1 MSTFTLTPATSSAAR
16 QLEQNPGLLTR
27 SLGRLAAQAAA
38 AIPPDVAAPATE
50 SKFDAQKLRLQA
62 ARTNVQDAVSYGQSA
77 DHFLG
82 QLENLVS
89 SLTNLRAAEASAPNA
104 AVKFSALQDQLRAII
119 GGGREEIGGL
129 AASAPPTATFKGTA
143 LFGPDAGSAV
153 VRREST
159 AADIVVPASPLRAGA
174 MQDLLQQDAAGNYA
188 LSLADDRTP
197 GTLVAAQV
205 ELGARRAALAAALTQ
220 IHFVGQGLLVE
231 SANLSA
237 RVVPLRDFASAQA
250 AAHSAQ
256 AAFLSAPLT
265 ARAAQG
271 QPTPES
277 VFKLLS

>member
-1 MSTFTLTPATSSAAR
+1 MSTFTLTPATTSAAR

-27 SLGRLAAQAAA
+27 SLGRLAAQAA
-38 AIPPDVAAPATE
+38 PLPSAAPATE
-50 SKFDAQKLRLQA
+50 HNFDAPKLRLQA
-62 ARTNVQDAVSYGQSA
+62 ARTHVQDAVSYGQSA

-82 QLENLVS
+82 QLEQLVS
-89 SLTNLRAAEASAPNA
+89 SLSDLRAAAASTPTAAADFNA
-104 AVKFSALQDQLRAII
+104 IQDQLRAII

-129 AASAPPTATFKGTA
+129 ATSTPPTGTFKGTA
-143 LFGPDAGSAV
+143 LFGPDAGSAA
-153 VRREST
+153 VRSQST
-159 AADIVVPASPLRAGA
+159 AAAIVVPASPLRTGA
-174 MQDLLQQDAAGNYA
+174 MQHLLQQDAAGHYA

-197 GTLVAAQV
+197 GTLVAAQA
-205 ELGARRAALAAALTQ
+205 ELGARRAALGEALTQ
-220 IHFVGQGLLVE
+220 LQFVGQGLQVE

-250 AAHSAQ
+250 ATQ
-256 AAFLSAPLT
+256 AATAAFFSAPAT

>member
-1 MSTFTLTPATSSAAR
+1 MSTFTLTPATTSAAR

-27 SLGRLAAQAAA
+27 SLGRLAAQAA
-38 AIPPDVAAPATE
+38 PLPSAAPATE
-50 SKFDAQKLRLQA
+50 HNFDAPKLRLQA

-82 QLENLVS
+82 QLEQLVS
-89 SLTNLRAAEASAPNA
+89 SLSDLRAAAASTPTAAADFNA
-104 AVKFSALQDQLRAII
+104 IQDQLRAII

-129 AASAPPTATFKGTA
+129 ATSTPPTGTFKGTA
-143 LFGPDAGSAV
+143 LFGPDAGSAA
-153 VRREST
+153 VRSQST
-159 AADIVVPASPLRAGA
+159 AAAIVVPASPLRTGA
-174 MQDLLQQDAAGNYA
+174 MQDLLQQDAAGHYA
-188 LSLADDRTP
+188 LLLADDRTP
-197 GTLVAAQV
+197 GTLVAAQA
-205 ELGARRAALAAALTQ
+205 ELGARRAALGEALTQ
-220 IHFVGQGLLVE
+220 LEFVGQGLQVE

-250 AAHSAQ
+250 ATQ
-256 AAFLSAPLT
+256 AATAACFSAPST

>member
-1 MSTFTLTPATSSAAR
+1 MSPFTLTPATPSAAR

-38 AIPPDVAAPATE
+38 VPATVAAPATE
-50 SKFDAQKLRLQA
+50 NNFDAQKLRVQA

-82 QLENLVS
+82 QLENLVA
-89 SLTNLRAAEASAPNA
+89 SLSQLRAAADSPPTA
-104 AVKFSALQDQLRAII
+104 AAKFSALQDQLRAII

-129 AASAPPTATFKGTA
+129 PASAPPTGSFKGTA

-159 AADIVVPASPLRAGA
+159 ATDIVVPASPLRTGA
-174 MQDLLQQDAAGNYA
+174 MQDLLQQDAVGNYT

-220 IHFVGQGLLVE
+220 LHFVGQGLQVE

-250 AAHSAQ
+250 ATHSAQ
-256 AAFLSAPLT
+256 AAFISAPLT

>member
-1 MSTFTLTPATSSAAR
+1 MSTFTLTPATTSAAR

-27 SLGRLAAQAAA
+27 SLGRLAAQAAPISA
-38 AIPPDVAAPATE
+38 AVASPATE
-50 SKFDAQKLRLQA
+50 TNFDAQKLRVQA
-62 ARTNVQDAVSYGQSA
+62 ARTNVQDAVSYGQTA

-82 QLENLVS
+82 QLERFVS
-89 SLTNLRAAEASAPNA
+89 SLSDLRAAATSRPTA
-104 AVKFSALQDQLRAII
+104 AADFSLIQDQLRAII

-129 AASAPPTATFKGTA
+129 AASNPPTATFKGTA
-143 LFGPDAGSAV
+143 LFGPEVGSAV

-159 AADIVVPASPLRAGA
+159 ATAIVVPASPLRTGA

-188 LSLADDRTP
+188 LVLSADRTP
-197 GTLVAAQV
+197 GTLVAAQA
-205 ELGARRAALAAALTQ
+205 ELGARRAALGEALTQ
-220 IHFVGQGLLVE
+220 LHFAGQGLQVE

-250 AAHSAQ
+250 ATT
-256 AAFLSAPLT
+256 AATTACFSAPAT